1 MARVLVVEDDPDNRA
16 VLESWLRWM
25 GHEVLSAASAVEGWN
40 LIAPTEDDPGPKVD
54 VAVLDIVMP
63 EVSGLQVL
71 NHMRHQPVYARMPA
85 IFLSASD
92 VAADRAAA
100 RSMAAQFI
108 TKPVTRSVLQAAIDA
123 AFY

>member
-25 GHEVLSAASAVEGWN
+25 GHDVLSAASAQEGWN
-40 LIAPTEDDPGPKVD
+40 LIAPTEADPGPKVD

-71 NHMRHQPVYARMPA
+71 NHMRHQSAYARMPA

-100 RSMAAQFI
+100 RSMGAQFI
-108 TKPVTRSVLQAAIDA
+108 TKPVTRSVLQAAIEA
-123 AFY
+123 AFF